1 MPRLALALLLCCLC
15 ALPAR
20 AGSAL
25 MGLSQAMPLAVD
37 TAAGQVAFL
46 ARVNPALAGQPLQHL
61 AVWKDGSYADK
72 ALLQAHAPP
81 ARLHEALALL
91 GFTPGDNVTM
101 RNWDST
107 RVAGEELSVKI
118 LPEGADKPLDLADL
132 VRDAGGRGLD
142 MRFGGNL
149 AAAKGLD
156 ASGCLICLFSC
167 PMGIVS
173 NHLAFFKETGGWGPV
188 KYRAQWPGAAP
199 AWAVVVVSRR
209 KAP

>member
-1 MPRLALALLLCCLC
+1 
-15 ALPAR
+15 
-20 AGSAL
+20 

-61 AVWKDGSYADK
+61 VVWKDGAYADK
-72 ALLQAHAPP
+72 ALLQAHASP
-81 ARLHEALALL
+81 ARFHEALALL
-91 GFTPGDNVTM
+91 GFAPGDNVTM

-132 VRDAGGRGLD
+132 VKDPGGRGLD

-156 ASGCLICLFSC
+156 ASGCLVCLFSC

-173 NHLAFFKETGGWGPV
+173 NHLTFFKETGWWGPV
-188 KYRAQWPGAAP
+188 KYRAHWPGAAP
-199 AWAVVVVSRR
+199 AWAVVLVSRR